1 MKPKSKPAPVALA
14 PEAPAEPLKRPTG
27 RPPKGGRAMTPAE
40 RQAAYR
46 KRLWRAQLEAEAGKP
61 EGQPTGAIL
70 SAIGLLLGNLEDP
83 HKADLHESQRWAAE
97 RALGELCARYK
108 LKPKKSQ

>member
-1 MKPKSKPAPVALA
+1 
-14 PEAPAEPLKRPTG
+14 
-27 RPPKGGRAMTPAE
+27 MTPAE

-70 SAIGLLLGNLEDP
+70 SALGLLLGNLEDP
-83 HKADLHESQRWAAE
+83 QKADLHESQRWAAE
-97 RALGELCARYK
+97 RAIRELCKRYG
-108 LKPKKSQ
+108 LKPISSR